1 MGKGFIMEKNNGIQI
16 ELENGETTL
25 KISMG
30 ADVSSSKIKAVK
42 EMISP
47 FSSNSTSSQKRELSH
62 HQDEQR
68 KKKNKKSLFYRL
80 KVLVANVFRYGQI
93 FTSKDVREA
102 FEEIFGDKINPST
115 CSTYLR
121 RMEQASFLKTVKEGR
136 VIEYRLSK
144 SEIELPS
151 LDELEKNTEKEE
163 TIRAFNR

>member
-1 MGKGFIMEKNNGIQI
+1 MEKDNGIQI
-16 ELENGETTL
+16 ELEKGETKL
-25 KISMG
+25 KINMG

-42 EMISP
+42 EMILP
-47 FSSNSTSSQKRELSH
+47 FASNSNPSQKSERSPN
-62 HQDEQR
+62 QSTQKR
-68 KKKNKKSLFYRL
+68 KNSNTSLFYRL

-102 FEEIFGDKINPST
+102 FEEIFGEELNPST

-121 RMEQASFLKTVKEGR
+121 RMEQDHFLKTVKEGR

-151 LDELEKNTEKEE
+151 LDELDKKPGKEE
-163 TIRAFNR
+163 KIRAVHR